1 VHGNL
6 EVLEMIDERRL
17 NRVQVM
23 SYLKICYRDN
33 GNELGRVVDISAE
46 GMRLCGVEPIQT
58 DRTLTFR
65 LALPPTPK
73 GKSEIDFDA
82 DIIWC
87 RRAKNPQLYDTGIKL
102 RDLSPEKIELIED
115 YLQKSSQEDRW
126 LSVIK
131 SIKGEY

>member
-1 VHGNL
+1 
-6 EVLEMIDERRL
+6 MIDERRL

-33 GNELGRVVDISAE
+33 GNELGRVVDISIE
-46 GMRLCGVEPIQT
+46 GMRLSGAEPIQI

-65 LALPPTPK
+65 LALPVAPK
-73 GKSEIDFDA
+73 GKSEIVFDA
-82 DIIWC
+82 DVIWC

-115 YLQKSSQEDRW
+115 FLEKSSQEDRW
-126 LSVIK
+126 LVVIK
-131 SIKGEY
+131 SINDEY

>member
-1 VHGNL
+1 
-6 EVLEMIDERRL
+6 MIDERRL

-33 GNELGRVVDISAE
+33 GNELGRVVDITTE
-46 GMRLCGVEPIQT
+46 GMRLCGAEPIQT

-65 LALPPTPK
+65 LALPLASK
-73 GKSEIDFDA
+73 GKSEIVFDA
-82 DIIWC
+82 EIIWC
-87 RRAKNPQLYDTGIKL
+87 RRAKNPRMYYTGIKL

-115 YLQKSSQEDRW
+115 YLEKSSQEDRW

-131 SIKGEY
+131 SIKEDY